1 MINSWYCINY
11 KVGGHAWMR
20 DMYTLLQEIVIGLGS
35 IGEEIWYIIQ
45 TSENDSHDQLYVV

>member
-1 MINSWYCINY
+1 
-11 KVGGHAWMR
+11 MR